1 MNNKYLIFRYTN
13 YCWYSNYWE
22 YTPVDLSDDL
32 NIYFYAAKNDPR
44 VFIKKEPIKDCM
56 SYINLLRNIKGG
68 ETDPKNIGSKSIGE
82 FFYEYGLLK
91 FKTIF
96 YFI

>member
-1 MNNKYLIFRYTN
+1 MKNQYLIFRYKSRTH
-13 YCWYSNYWE
+13 CWE
-22 YTPVDLSDDL
+22 YVPVDLPDEL
-32 NIYFYAAKNDPR
+32 NIYFYPE
-44 VFIKKEPIKDCM
+44 KKDRRQFVKKVPIKYCM
-56 SYINLLRNIKGG
+56 NDIKLLRNITGG
-68 ETDPKNIGSKSIGE
+68 KTNPRNIGSKNIGE